1 MTDENERPPYQ
12 QNPDETPTQWVAS
25 PTPADPTTATTRPEG
40 WFGPASTNGPTW
52 ATWDEPWDQSDQP
65 FDQTASED
73 PPAVTEASQDVPSQA
88 ATAGATRQTA
98 PLADRSSSW
107 GDLPALRILG
117 RVGCPILLLLG
128 LTFGHDGR
136 QNGWDSYRAWA
147 IFAAVC
153 AVIQLAPLAGRWLG
167 LAADS
172 TWFLAA
178 VGTAGLVG
186 YWVIIVLPGVSSNAG
201 FAQTLAAGFAVIA
214 LWLTPGRR
222 V

>member
-1 MTDENERPPYQ
+1 MTDEAERPPYP
-12 QNPDETPTQWVAS
+12 QNPDDTPTQWVAS
-25 PTPADPTTATTRPEG
+25 EPTPADPSTATTRPEG
-40 WFGPASTNGPTW
+40 WFGPPATNEPAWAS
-52 ATWDEPWDQSDQP
+52 WDEPWDPPDQP
-65 FDQTASED
+65 FDQTAGED
-73 PPAVTEASQDVPSQA
+73 PPDVTEPSQDVPSQA

-98 PLADRSSSW
+98 PLAERRSW
-107 GDLPALRILG
+107 ADLPALRILA

-128 LTFGHDGR
+128 LTVGDDGR

-147 IFAAVC
+147 VFAVVC
-153 AVIQLAPLAGRWLG
+153 AVVQLAPLG

-186 YWVIIVLPGVSSNAG
+186 YWVIIVLPGVRSNAG